1 MSWLPPACDGSEA
14 AAAVDAWAPPGLAGG
29 ESDDRRYVV
38 VDEILGSVVGLAV
51 SPWPSVDAEGRL
63 RFRIGDVRML
73 AADRAELQG
82 FLAEHRLPAD
92 LRERPLR
99 IGDAFA
105 VSVRPGVLEEVAGE
119 SAAQPRLEAPLAPAS
134 WMLAPVHDISAEARE
149 ATKVAFYASV
159 APTMEPE
166 EAALLTAL
174 EGAAEDEGE
183 D

>member
-1 MSWLPPACDGSEA
+1 MSWLPPAGDGSEA
-14 AAAVDAWAPPGLAGG
+14 AAGVDAWVPRDLAGG
-29 ESDDRRYVV
+29 ASADRRYVV

-63 RFRIGDVRML
+63 RFRTGDVL
-73 AADRAELQG
+73 TVAADRVELQG
-82 FLAEHRLPAD
+82 FLGEHRLPAE

-99 IGDAFA
+99 IGDVFA
-105 VSVRPGVLEEVAGE
+105 VSVRPGVLEKLAGG
-119 SAAQPRLEAPLAPAS
+119 AAAHARLEAPVAPAA

-174 EGAAEDEGE
+174 EGAGE